1 MTTEAVEI
9 FKFKINGVEIATD
22 KPSLNAREILK
33 IAKERH
39 AISLEVDEYI
49 LLGQNREYTLVEEVD
64 IVMDDLLISIPTGP
78 TPVA

>member
-1 MTTEAVEI
+1 MTTEEVVI

-22 KPSLNAREILK
+22 RSRLNAGEVLK

-39 AISLEVDEYI
+39 AISGEVEEYI
-49 LLGQNREYTLVEEVD
+49 LLGQNREYALVEEVD
-64 IVMDDLLISIPTGP
+64 VVVDDLLVSIPTGP